1 MFQSARTNNSMFR
14 TKCNTDTNIAN
25 TSASKTIT
33 SFIRL
38 QNNVGSD
45 VTAILNE
52 FTIGSNDLNTLE
64 YDKYTSLA
72 GKILSYTKNGRDT
85 PSITFE
91 FYRRMIVAAIEAAK
105 LADIR
110 QKEQA
115 NVNSELQSKYDELLK
130 NNTKHATFI
139 GATETLNI
147 VANVRPEIVEY
158 IRRGYHILDA
168 EGRLIQIDMDVIAK
182 IRRELNIIL

>member
-14 TKCNTDTNIAN
+14 TKYNTDIAN

-45 VTAILNE
+45 VTAILNA
-52 FTIGSNDLNTLE
+52 FTIGSTDLNTLLE
-64 YDKYTSLA
+64 YARYTSLA
-72 GKILSYTKNGRDT
+72 GKILSYTKNGTDT

-105 LADIR
+105 IADIR
-110 QKEQA
+110 QEEHA
-115 NVNSELQSKYDELLK
+115 IVNRELQSKYDELLK
-130 NNTKHATFI
+130 NNTKHESFI

-147 VANVRPEIVEY
+147 VANVRPEVIEY
-158 IRRGYHILDA
+158 IKRGHPILDA
-168 EGRLIQIDMDVIAK
+168 EGRLIQLDMDVIAK
-182 IRRELNIIL
+182 IRRELNL